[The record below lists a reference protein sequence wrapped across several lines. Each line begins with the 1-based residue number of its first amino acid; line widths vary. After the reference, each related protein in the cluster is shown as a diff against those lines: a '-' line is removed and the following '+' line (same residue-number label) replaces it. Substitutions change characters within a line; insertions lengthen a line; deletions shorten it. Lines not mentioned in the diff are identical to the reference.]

1 MRMTSI
7 HARRLALCAALVAAV
22 ASPASA
28 QSQLDTSQAQAFLGN
43 WTVPLVTDMGA
54 MTMELNIVDQGG
66 KVAAAFGSADLGG
79 MQDVTDI
86 TRAGESLQ
94 MNFFVDAQ
102 GQSIDIALVLTR
114 EGEELN
120 VDLAAMGGSFTANA
134 KATRSA
140 S

>member
-1 MRMTSI
+1 MSI
-7 HARRLALCAALVAAV
+7 TRIQARRFALCAALVAAV

-66 KVAAAFGSADLGG
+66 KVAASFGSADLGL
-79 MQDVTDI
+79 QEVTDI
-86 TRAGESLQ
+86 TREGDAMH
-94 MNFFVDAQ
+94 MNFMVDAQ
-102 GQSIDIALVLTR
+102 GQAIDIALVITPD
-114 EGEELN
+114 GDGLN
-120 VDLAAMGGSFTANA
+120 VDLAAMGGSFMASA
-134 KATRSA
+134 RATKSA